1 MQRAA
6 GIVPACRV
14 QAEREAAMAEDK
26 PILLTVAD
34 GVATITFNRPHAK
47 NSLDVAALAALFT
60 ALGTCEDRAD
70 VGAVVLTG
78 AGDAFC
84 AGVNLKGYDLEDRAA
99 LRAGFREVAM
109 WWHQML
115 HRIVRLPKPVLAA
128 VNGIAVGGGLGM
140 VLASDL
146 AVCSERAAFFASW
159 MANGVANDGGSS
171 YTLAKI
177 VGFRRAM
184 ELMLT
189 NRTLSAAEAVEW
201 GICNRMYENAAFAE
215 NVGKIARQ
223 LADGPTHLQA
233 YVKETFHE
241 GWRRSL
247 EEATEYECQNILASL
262 DHPYAAQRL
271 AAFKRGERTNPLMID
286 LM

>member
-1 MQRAA
+1 
-6 GIVPACRV
+6 
-14 QAEREAAMAEDK
+14 MAEDQ
-26 PILLTVAD
+26 PIILDIAQ
-34 GVATITFNRPHAK
+34 GVATITFNRPRAK
-47 NSLDVAALAALFT
+47 NSLNVEALSMLFT
-60 ALGTCEDRAD
+60 ALGTCEDRTD

-84 AGVNLKGYDLEDRAA
+84 AGVNLKGYNLDDREA

-140 VLASDL
+140 VLASDM
-146 AVCSERAAFFASW
+146 AVCNEDAKFFASW

-171 YTLAKI
+171 YTLAKV

-189 NRTLSAAEAVEW
+189 NRTLDAREAVEW
-201 GICNRMYENAAFAE
+201 GICNRMYPNADFAA
-215 NVGKIARQ
+215 NVKSIARQ

-247 EEATEYECQNILASL
+247 EECTEYECRNILKSL
-262 DHPYAAQRL
+262 DHPYAVERL
-271 AAFKRGERTNPLMID
+271 GAFKRGERTNPLMID
-286 LM
+286 LK

>member
-1 MQRAA
+1 MRS
-6 GIVPACRV
+6 VT
-14 QAEREAAMAEDK
+14 EAN
-26 PILLTVAD
+26 PVLLEISD

-47 NSLDVAALAALFT
+47 NSLDVDALSHLFA
-60 ALGTCEDRAD
+60 ALGTCEDRAN

-84 AGVNLKGYDLEDRAA
+84 AGVNLKGYKLDDREE

-115 HRIVRLPKPVLAA
+115 HRIVRIPKPVLAA

-146 AVCSERAAFFASW
+146 AVCSERATFFASW

-189 NRTLSAAEAVEW
+189 NRTLTAAEAVEW
-201 GICNRMYENAAFAE
+201 QICNR
-215 NVGKIARQ
+215 
-223 LADGPTHLQA
+223 
-233 YVKETFHE
+233 
-241 GWRRSL
+241 
-247 EEATEYECQNILASL
+247 
-262 DHPYAAQRL
+262 
-271 AAFKRGERTNPLMID
+271 
-286 LM
+286 

>member
-1 MQRAA
+1 MS
-6 GIVPACRV
+6 
-14 QAEREAAMAEDK
+14 ESK
-26 PILLTVAD
+26 PILLDVSN
-34 GVATITFNRPHAK
+34 GVATITFNRPQAK
-47 NSLDVAALAALFT
+47 NSLDVEALSELFT
-60 ALGTCEDRAD
+60 AFGTCEDRDD

-84 AGVNLKGYDLEDRAA
+84 AGVNLKGYSLDNRDE

-115 HRIVRLPKPVLAA
+115 HRMIRIQKPVLSA
-128 VNGIAVGGGLGM
+128 VNGIAVGGGLGL
-140 VLASDL
+140 VLASDI
-146 AVCSERAAFFASW
+146 AVCNERASFFASW

-171 YTLAKI
+171 YTLTKI

-189 NRTLSAAEAVEW
+189 NRTLTAAEAVEW
-201 GICNRMYENAAFAE
+201 QICNRMYKNEDFVA
-215 NVGKIARQ
+215 NVAKIARQ

-247 EEATEYECQNILASL
+247 EECTEYECQNILKSL
-262 DHPYAAQRL
+262 DNPYAAERL
-271 AAFKRGERTNPLMID
+271 GEFKRGKRNNPLMID

>member
-1 MQRAA
+1 MSDTKA
-6 GIVPACRV
+6 
-14 QAEREAAMAEDK
+14 
-26 PILLTVAD
+26 ILLDVTD
-34 GVATITFNRPHAK
+34 GVATITFNRPEVK
-47 NSLDVAALAALFT
+47 NSLNVEALSLLIDTF
-60 ALGTCEDRAD
+60 GECEDRAD
-70 VGAVVLTG
+70 VGAIVLTG
-78 AGDAFC
+78 QGDAFC
-84 AGVNLKGYDLEDRAA
+84 AGVNLKGYNLEDHAA

-115 HRIVRLPKPVLAA
+115 HRIVRIPKPVLAA
-128 VNGIAVGGGLGM
+128 VNGMAVGGGLGI
-140 VLASDL
+140 VLASDI
-146 AVCSERAAFFASW
+146 AVCNERAAFFASW

-189 NRTLSAAEAVEW
+189 NRTLTAAEAVEW
-201 GICNRMYENAAFAE
+201 QICNRMYKNDEFAG
-215 NVGKIARQ
+215 NVAKVARQ

-247 EEATEYECQNILASL
+247 EECTEYECQNILKSL
-262 DHPYAAQRL
+262 DNPYAAERL
-271 AAFKRGERTNPLMID
+271 GDFKRGKRNNPLMID

>member
-1 MQRAA
+1 MT
-6 GIVPACRV
+6 
-14 QAEREAAMAEDK
+14 EAAS
-26 PILLTVAD
+26 PILLQIEK
-34 GVATITFNRPHAK
+34 GVATITFNRPKAK
-47 NSLDVAALAALFT
+47 NSLNVEALSALFT
-60 ALGTCEDRAD
+60 ALGTCEDRSD

-78 AGDAFC
+78 SGDAFC
-84 AGVNLKGYDLEDRAA
+84 AGVNLKGYDIEDRNE

-115 HRIVRLPKPVLAA
+115 HRIVRMPKPVLSA
-128 VNGIAVGGGLGM
+128 VNGVAVGGGLGI
-140 VLASDL
+140 VLASDI
-146 AVCSERAAFFASW
+146 AVCNENASFFASW

-171 YTLAKI
+171 YSLAKI

-189 NRTLSAAEAVEW
+189 NRTLTAVEAVDW
-201 GICNRMYENAAFAE
+201 QICNRMYKNEDFAS
-215 NVGKIARQ
+215 NVSKIAQQ

-247 EEATEYECQNILASL
+247 EECTEYECQNILKSL
-262 DHPYAAQRL
+262 DNPYAAERL
-271 AAFKRGERTNPLMID
+271 GDFKRGKRTNPLMID

>member
-1 MQRAA
+1 M
-6 GIVPACRV
+6 P
-14 QAEREAAMAEDK
+14 EEK
-26 PILLTVAD
+26 PIILDITE
-34 GVATITFNRPHAK
+34 GVATITFNRPQAK
-47 NSLDVAALAALFT
+47 NSLNVETLSALFS

-70 VGAVVLTG
+70 VGAIVLTG

-84 AGVNLKGYDLEDRAA
+84 AGVNLKGYSLDDRDE

-115 HRIVRLPKPVLAA
+115 HRIVRIPKPVLSA
-128 VNGIAVGGGLGM
+128 VNGIAVGGGLGI

-146 AVCSERAAFFASW
+146 AVCNESASFFASW

-171 YTLAKI
+171 YTLTKI

-189 NRTLSAAEAVEW
+189 NRTLNAQEAVEW
-201 GICNRMYENAAFAE
+201 GICNRLYKNDEFSAKVA
-215 NVGKIARQ
+215 KIARQ

-247 EEATEYECQNILASL
+247 EECTEHECQNILKSL
-262 DHPYAAQRL
+262 DNPYASERL
-271 AAFKRGERTNPLMID
+271 GAFKQGKRTNPLMID

>member
-1 MQRAA
+1 MSDA
-6 GIVPACRV
+6 
-14 QAEREAAMAEDK
+14 K
-26 PILLTVAD
+26 PILLDIAD
-34 GVATITFNRPHAK
+34 GVATITFNRPEVK
-47 NSLDVAALAALFT
+47 NSLNIEALSALFT
-60 ALGTCEDRAD
+60 ALGTCEDRSD
-70 VGAVVLTG
+70 VGAIVLTG
-78 AGDAFC
+78 MGDAFC
-84 AGVNLKGYDLEDRAA
+84 AGVNLKGYNLNDREE

-128 VNGIAVGGGLGM
+128 VNGIAVGGGLGI
-140 VLASDL
+140 VLASDI
-146 AVCSERAAFFASW
+146 AVCNESATFFASW

-171 YTLAKI
+171 YSLAKI

-189 NRTLSAAEAVEW
+189 NRTLTAHEAVEW
-201 GICNRMYENAAFAE
+201 QICNRMYRNEEFAP
-215 NVGKIARQ
+215 NVSKIARQ

-247 EEATEYECQNILASL
+247 EECTEYECQNILKSL
-262 DHPYAAQRL
+262 DHPYAAERL
-271 AAFKRGERTNPLMID
+271 GDFKRGKRTNPLMID

>member
-1 MQRAA
+1 M
-6 GIVPACRV
+6 G
-14 QAEREAAMAEDK
+14 EAK
-26 PILLTVAD
+26 HILLD
-34 GVATITFNRPHAK
+34 INEGVATITFNRPQAK
-47 NSLDVAALAALFT
+47 NSLDVATLTQLFAT
-60 ALGTCEDRAD
+60 LGACEDRND
-70 VGAVVLTG
+70 VGAIVLTG

-84 AGVNLKGYDLEDRAA
+84 AGVNLKGYNIEDRDE

-115 HRIVRLPKPVLAA
+115 HRIVRMPKPVLSA
-128 VNGIAVGGGLGM
+128 VNGIAVGGGLGI

-146 AVCSERAAFFASW
+146 AVCNERASFFASW

-171 YTLAKI
+171 YSLAKI

-189 NRTLSAAEAVEW
+189 NRTLSAKEAVEW
-201 GICNRMYENAAFAE
+201 QICNRMYRNDEFDA
-215 NVGKIARQ
+215 NVRKIARQ

-233 YVKETFHE
+233 YVKQTFHE

-247 EEATEYECQNILASL
+247 EECTEYECQNILTSL
-262 DHPYAAQRL
+262 DHPYAAERL
-271 AAFKRGERTNPLMID
+271 GAFKRGQRTNPLMID

>member
-1 MQRAA
+1 MS
-6 GIVPACRV
+6 
-14 QAEREAAMAEDK
+14 EAQ
-26 PILLTVAD
+26 PVLLDITN
-34 GVATITFNRPHAK
+34 GVATITINRPEVK
-47 NSLDVAALAALFT
+47 NSLDIEALSALFA
-60 ALGTCEDRAD
+60 ALGTCEDRND
-70 VGAVVLTG
+70 IGAVVLTG
-78 AGDAFC
+78 RGDAFC
-84 AGVNLKGYDLEDRAA
+84 AGVNLKGYDLDNREA

-128 VNGIAVGGGLGM
+128 VNGIAVGGGLGI
-140 VLASDL
+140 VLASDI
-146 AVCSERAAFFASW
+146 AVCSENATFFASW

-171 YTLAKI
+171 YSLPRI

-189 NRTLSAAEAVEW
+189 NRTLTAREAVEW
-201 GICNRMYENAAFAE
+201 QICNRMYSNEEFAA
-215 NVGKIARQ
+215 NVARVARQ

-247 EEATEYECQNILASL
+247 EECTEYECQNILKSL
-262 DHPYAAQRL
+262 DHPYAAERL
-271 AAFKRGERTNPLMID
+271 GAFKRGQRTNPLMID

>member
-1 MQRAA
+1 
-6 GIVPACRV
+6 
-14 QAEREAAMAEDK
+14 MADPK
-26 PILLTVAD
+26 NILLDVTD
-34 GVATITFNRPHAK
+34 GVATITINRPHAK
-47 NSLDVAALAALFT
+47 NSLDVPALSELFA
-60 ALGTCEDRAD
+60 ALGTCEDRTD

-84 AGVNLKGYDLEDRAA
+84 AGVNLKGYRLDNREE

-115 HRIVRLPKPVLAA
+115 HRIVRIAKPVLAA
-128 VNGIAVGGGLGM
+128 VNGVAVGGGLGM
-140 VLASDL
+140 VLASDI
-146 AVCSERAAFFASW
+146 AVCNENATFFASW

-189 NRTLSAAEAVEW
+189 NRTLTAKEAVEW
-201 GICNRMYENAAFAE
+201 QICNRMYRNEEFAA
-215 NVGKIARQ
+215 NVAKVARE
-223 LADGPTHLQA
+223 LAHGPTHLQA

-247 EEATEYECQNILASL
+247 EECTEYECQNILASL
-262 DHPYAAQRL
+262 DHPYAAERL
-271 AAFKRGERTNPLMID
+271 GEFKRGNRNNPLLID

>member
-1 MQRAA
+1 MPAPLAPPA
-6 GIVPACRV
+6 GGLDMTMN
-14 QAEREAAMAEDK
+14 Q
-26 PILLTVAD
+26 PITLDISEGIATV
-34 GVATITFNRPHAK
+34 TFNRPRVK
-47 NSLDVAALAALFT
+47 NSLNAAALEDLFQ
-60 ALGTCEDRAD
+60 ALGTCEDRSD

-84 AGVNLKGYDLEDRAA
+84 AGLNLKGYNLEDREE

-140 VLASDL
+140 VLASDM
-146 AVCSERAAFFASW
+146 AVCNEDATFFASW
-159 MANGVANDGGSS
+159 MANGLANDGGAS
-171 YTLAKI
+171 YTLARVI
-177 VGFRRAM
+177 GFRRAM

-189 NRTLSAAEAVEW
+189 NRTLDAKEAVEW
-201 GICNRMYENAAFAE
+201 GICNRMYPNKDFAA
-215 NVGKIARQ
+215 NVKTIARQ

-233 YVKETFHE
+233 YVKETLHE

-247 EEATEYECQNILASL
+247 EECTEFECQNILKSL
-262 DHPYAAQRL
+262 DHPYAMERL
-271 AAFKRGERTNPLMID
+271 GAFKRGERTNPLMID
-286 LM
+286 LK

>member
-1 MQRAA
+1 M
-6 GIVPACRV
+6 
-14 QAEREAAMAEDK
+14 DSK
-26 PILLTVAD
+26 YILLD
-34 GVATITFNRPHAK
+34 ISEGVATITFNRPQAK
-47 NSLDVAALAALFT
+47 NSLDVDTLSQLFT
-60 ALGTCEDRAD
+60 ALGTCEDSPD

-84 AGVNLKGYDLEDRAA
+84 AGVNLKGYNLEERNE

-115 HRIVRLPKPVLAA
+115 HRIVRIPKPVLSA
-128 VNGIAVGGGLGM
+128 VNGIAVGGGLGI
-140 VLASDL
+140 VLASDI
-146 AVCSERAAFFASW
+146 AVCNERATFFASW

-189 NRTLSAAEAVEW
+189 NRTITAAEAVEW
-201 GICNRMYENAAFAE
+201 QICNRMYRDDEFDA
-215 NVGKIARQ
+215 NVRKIARQ

-247 EEATEYECQNILASL
+247 EECTEYECQNILKSL
-262 DHPYAAQRL
+262 DNPYAAERL
-271 AAFKRGERTNPLMID
+271 GAFKSGKRNNPLLID